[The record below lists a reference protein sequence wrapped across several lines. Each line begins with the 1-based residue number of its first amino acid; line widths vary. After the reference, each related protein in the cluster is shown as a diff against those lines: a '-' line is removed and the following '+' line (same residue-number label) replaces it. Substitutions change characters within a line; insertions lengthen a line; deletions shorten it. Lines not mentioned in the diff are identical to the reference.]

1 MSPAFVVVDGNNGTG
16 KSTIVEHVRDRLD
29 ASAFHFSEAFV
40 RFRHDVGLDT
50 RVPPGPR
57 LAYYL
62 AASLELSELVRSEL
76 VAGRNVV
83 CDRYVAAPLSL
94 LVAEGAMDDDQVV
107 RRSAPTEAELICP
120 DITLLSIAAHPVA
133 AGRIRERARAEGRD
147 LTPVEERSVGSASF
161 FVAREAALRR
171 HASRLG
177 AVVALDTTDLSVDA
191 MRAAAWSLLADAAAP
206 GVVGADRPR

>member
-1 MSPAFVVVDGNNGTG
+1 MPPTFVVVDGNNGTG
-16 KSTIVEHVRDRLD
+16 KSSIVEHVRDRLD

-40 RFRHDVGLDT
+40 RFRRDAGLDT

-76 VAGRNVV
+76 AAGRNVV

-94 LVAEGAMDDDQVV
+94 LVAEGAMDDDEVC
-107 RRSAPTEAELICP
+107 RRSASTEAELVRP

-133 AGRIRERARAEGRD
+133 SDRIRERARAEGRD
-147 LTPVEERSVGSASF
+147 LTPVEERSVGSSSF
-161 FVAREAALRR
+161 FEAREAALRR
-171 HASRLG
+171 HARRLG
-177 AVVALDTTDLSVDA
+177 TVVVLDTTDLSIEV
-191 MRAAAWSLLADAAAP
+191 MRAAAWTLVADAAVT